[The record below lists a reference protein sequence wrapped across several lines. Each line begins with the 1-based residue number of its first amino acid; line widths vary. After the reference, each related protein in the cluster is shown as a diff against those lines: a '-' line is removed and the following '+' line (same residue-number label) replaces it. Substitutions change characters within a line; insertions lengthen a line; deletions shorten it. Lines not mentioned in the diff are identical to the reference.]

1 MKIQIYLIAS
11 LLFMSSLNAQVDRSK
26 IPTGGPAPKINLGK
40 PVTKDLK
47 NGMKLILVRNNK
59 LPRVFFNLFL
69 DNPPQSEGDKV
80 GLSGITSSILGKGTK
95 NYSKEEFIDEIDFM
109 GANLNLG
116 VSSSSGSS
124 LSKFFPKLLYMM
136 ADGLLNPTFDEE
148 EFNKSKERSIE
159 GIKAD
164 ENSVTAASRR
174 VENILLYGKE
184 DPRSEYLTKESL
196 NNIVFGDVEPYFKRN
211 FIPNNAYFIIIG
223 DFDIYGTINQ
233 IEYLFK
239 KWKKGKVQ
247 NTNYIPSEINET
259 AIHFVDMP
267 NAIQSE
273 VTFQNSISM
282 RMNSDDYIPLLVTNK
297 ILGGGP
303 EARLEQQIREN
314 KGYTY
319 VARSSTGTNKY
330 GKARFGAFTSTREEV
345 TDSAVIEILN
355 EIQKIRTVTV
365 SEKELNDVKAKY
377 FGDFVLA
384 TESPSTIASYTIN
397 TETQDL
403 DEDFYK
409 NYLSNINSVTSS
421 EIMNT
426 ANKYFKL
433 YNGQIVVTGKGAALA
448 DKLENITFE
457 GKKLAVYY
465 YDKYGNSIEKP
476 VFNKEI
482 SSEVTAET
490 VINKY
495 IEKIG
500 GSEKLSS
507 VSTISVEASVT
518 IPGAPFKPKA
528 IIKEKSPNLTS
539 MEMSVEGMGTLMKQ
553 KFDGN
558 NGYMEQMGQKIPM
571 QSDQLESE
579 RNQKGLFDELY
590 MDKATMEIVSLGPV
604 DGKDAY
610 KIKTKENSFN
620 YYDAES
626 GLLIMTEES
635 TNQGGNI
642 IKSITKFSDYREVDG
657 ILYAFKREITAGPQK
672 IEFEITSVIFN
683 EEISVNFFK

>member
-1 MKIQIYLIAS
+1 MKIQLYLIAG
-11 LLFMSSLNAQVDRSK
+11 LLFISSLNAQVDRSK
-26 IPTGGPAPKINLGK
+26 IPTGGPAPQINLGE

-124 LSKFFPKLLYMM
+124 LSKFFPKLLNMM
-136 ADGLLNPTFDEE
+136 ADGLLNPIFDEE

-196 NNIVFGDVEPYFKRN
+196 NNIVFEDVQPYFKKN

-223 DFDIYGTINQ
+223 DFDINGTINQ
-233 IEYLFK
+233 IENLFK

-247 NTNYIPSEINET
+247 NTKYISKEINET

-282 RMNSDDYIPLLVTNK
+282 KMNNDDYIRLLVTNK

-377 FGDFVLA
+377 FGNFVLA

-482 SSEVTAET
+482 SSDITAET
-490 VINKY
+490 IINKY

-500 GSEKLSS
+500 GSEKLNS
-507 VSTISVEASVT
+507 VSTISLEANVT

-571 QSDQLESE
+571 ENDQLESE
-579 RNQKGLFDELY
+579 RSQKGLFDELY

-635 TNQGGNI
+635 TNQGGNTI
-642 IKSITKFSDYREVDG
+642 TSITKFSDYREVDG

>member
-26 IPTGGPAPKINLGK
+26 IPAGGPAPKINLGK

-69 DNPPQSEGDKV
+69 DNPPQSEGDKA

-124 LSKFFPKLLYMM
+124 LSKFFPKLLNMM
-136 ADGLLNPTFDEE
+136 ADGLLNPIFDEE

-164 ENSVTAASRR
+164 ENSVTVASRR
-174 VENILLYGKE
+174 VENILLFGKE
-184 DPRSEYLTKESL
+184 DPISEYLTKESL
-196 NNIVFGDVEPYFKRN
+196 NNIVFEDVQPYFKKN

-247 NTNYIPSEINET
+247 NTNYISNEINET

-282 RMNSDDYIPLLVTNK
+282 KMNNDDYIRLLVTNK

-377 FGDFVLA
+377 FGNFVLA

-409 NYLSNINSVTSS
+409 NYLSNINSVLVMKSWILQT
-421 EIMNT
+421 
-426 ANKYFKL
+426 
-433 YNGQIVVTGKGAALA
+433 
-448 DKLENITFE
+448 NI
-457 GKKLAVYY
+457 
-465 YDKYGNSIEKP
+465 
-476 VFNKEI
+476 
-482 SSEVTAET
+482 
-490 VINKY
+490 
-495 IEKIG
+495 
-500 GSEKLSS
+500 
-507 VSTISVEASVT
+507 
-518 IPGAPFKPKA
+518 
-528 IIKEKSPNLTS
+528 
-539 MEMSVEGMGTLMKQ
+539 
-553 KFDGN
+553 
-558 NGYMEQMGQKIPM
+558 
-571 QSDQLESE
+571 
-579 RNQKGLFDELY
+579 
-590 MDKATMEIVSLGPV
+590 
-604 DGKDAY
+604 
-610 KIKTKENSFN
+610 
-620 YYDAES
+620 
-626 GLLIMTEES
+626 
-635 TNQGGNI
+635 
-642 IKSITKFSDYREVDG
+642 
-657 ILYAFKREITAGPQK
+657 
-672 IEFEITSVIFN
+672 
-683 EEISVNFFK
+683 

>member
-11 LLFMSSLNAQVDRSK
+11 LLFISSLNAQIDRSI
-26 IPTGGPAPKINLGK
+26 IPIGGPAPQINLGK

-124 LSKFFPKLLYMM
+124 LSKFFPKLLNMM
-136 ADGLLNPTFDEE
+136 ADGLLNPIFDEE

-196 NNIVFGDVEPYFKRN
+196 NNIVFEDLEPYFKKN

-223 DFDIYGTINQ
+223 DFDINSTINQ
-233 IEYLFK
+233 IEILFK
-239 KWKKGKVQ
+239 NWKKGNVQ
-247 NTNYIPSEINET
+247 NTNYISNEINET

-273 VTFQNSISM
+273 VTFQNLISM
-282 RMNSDDYIPLLVTNK
+282 KMNNDDYIPLLVTNK

-377 FGDFVLA
+377 FGNFVLA

-397 TETQDL
+397 TMTQDL
-403 DEDFYK
+403 DKDFYK
-409 NYLSNINSVTSS
+409 NYLSNINSVTST

-433 YNGQIVVTGKGAALA
+433 YNGQIVVTGKGAVLA

-457 GKKLAVYY
+457 GKKLSVYY

-476 VFNKEI
+476 VFNKEL

-507 VSTISVEASVT
+507 VYSISLEASVA

-558 NGYMEQMGQKIPM
+558 NGYVEQMGQKIPM
-571 QSDQLESE
+571 ENDQLESE
-579 RNQKGLFDELY
+579 RGQKGLFDELY
-590 MDKATMEIVSLGPV
+590 MDTNTMEIVSLGPV

-626 GLLIMTEES
+626 GLLVMTEES

-642 IKSITKFSDYREVDG
+642 IKSITKFSEYREVDG

-683 EEISVNFFK
+683 KEISDEFFR

>member
-1 MKIQIYLIAS
+1 MKIQLYLIAG
-11 LLFMSSLNAQVDRSK
+11 LLFISSINAQVDRSK
-26 IPTGGPAPKINLGK
+26 IPTGGPAPQINLGE

-124 LSKFFPKLLYMM
+124 LSKFFPKLLNMM
-136 ADGLLNPTFDEE
+136 ADGLLNPIFDEE

-196 NNIVFGDVEPYFKRN
+196 NNIVFQDVQPYFKKN

-223 DFDIYGTINQ
+223 DFDINGTINQ
-233 IEYLFK
+233 IENLFK

-247 NTNYIPSEINET
+247 NTNYISNEINET

-282 RMNSDDYIPLLVTNK
+282 KMNNDDYIRLLVTNK

-377 FGDFVLA
+377 FGNFVLA

-403 DEDFYK
+403 DKNFYK
-409 NYLSNINSVTSS
+409 NYLSNINSVTST

-482 SSEVTAET
+482 SSDVTAET

-500 GSEKLSS
+500 GSEKLNS
-507 VSTISVEASVT
+507 VSTISLEASVT

-528 IIKEKSPNLTS
+528 IIKEKNPNLTS

-571 QSDQLESE
+571 ENDQLESE
-579 RNQKGLFDELY
+579 RGQKGLFDELY
-590 MDKATMEIVSLGPV
+590 MDTNTMEIVSLGPV

-635 TNQGGNI
+635 TTQGGNTI
-642 IKSITKFSDYREVDG
+642 TSITKFSDYREVDG
-657 ILYAFKREITAGPQK
+657 ILYAFKREINAGPQK
-672 IEFEITSVIFN
+672 IEFEITNVIFN
-683 EEISVNFFK
+683 EEISDEFFK

>member
-1 MKIQIYLIAS
+1 MKIQLYLIAG
-11 LLFMSSLNAQVDRSK
+11 LLFISSLNAQVDRSK
-26 IPTGGPAPKINLGK
+26 IPTGGPAPQINLGE

-47 NGMKLILVRNNK
+47 NGMKLVLVRNNK

-69 DNPPQSEGDKV
+69 DNPPQSEGDKA

-124 LSKFFPKLLYMM
+124 LSKFFPKLLSMM
-136 ADGLLNPTFDEE
+136 ADGLLNPIFDEE

-196 NNIVFGDVEPYFKRN
+196 NNIVFEDVQPYFKKN

-223 DFDIYGTINQ
+223 DFDINGTINQ
-233 IEYLFK
+233 IENLFK

-247 NTNYIPSEINET
+247 NTNYISNEINET

-282 RMNSDDYIPLLVTNK
+282 KMNNDDYIRLLVTNK

-319 VARSSTGTNKY
+319 AARSSTGTNKY

-355 EIQKIRTVTV
+355 EINKIRTLTV

-377 FGDFVLA
+377 FGNFVLA

-409 NYLSNINSVTSS
+409 NYLSNINSVTSA

-433 YNGQIVVTGKGAALA
+433 YNGQIVVTGKGATLA

-482 SSEVTAET
+482 SSDITAET
-490 VINKY
+490 IINKY

-500 GSEKLSS
+500 GSEKLNS
-507 VSTISVEASVT
+507 VSTISLEASVT

-571 QSDQLESE
+571 ENDQLESE
-579 RNQKGLFDELY
+579 RGQKGLFDELY
-590 MDKATMEIVSLGPV
+590 MDTASMEIVSLGPV

-635 TNQGGNI
+635 TTQGGNTI
-642 IKSITKFSDYREVDG
+642 TSITKFSDYREVDG
-657 ILYAFKREITAGPQK
+657 ILYAFKREINAGPQK
-672 IEFEITSVIFN
+672 IEFEITNVIFN
-683 EEISVNFFK
+683 EEISDEFFK

>member
-1 MKIQIYLIAS
+1 MKIHTYLIAS
-11 LLFMSSLNAQVDRSK
+11 LLFISSLNAQVDRSK

-47 NGMKLILVRNNK
+47 NGMKLILVKNNK

-124 LSKFFPKLLYMM
+124 LSKFFPELLNMM
-136 ADGLLNPTFDEE
+136 ADGLLNPIFDEE

-174 VENILLYGKE
+174 VENILLYGIGHPK
-184 DPRSEYLTKESL
+184 SEYITKESL
-196 NNIVFGDVEPYFKRN
+196 SNIVFEDVEPHFKKN

-223 DFDIYGTINQ
+223 DFDINGTINQ
-233 IEYLFK
+233 IENLFK

-247 NTNYIPSEINET
+247 NTNYISNEIDET

-282 RMNSDDYIPLLVTNK
+282 KMNNDDYIPLLVTNK

-319 VARSSTGTNKY
+319 AARSSTGTNKY

-355 EIQKIRTVTV
+355 EINKIRTVTV

-377 FGDFVLA
+377 FGNFVLA

-409 NYLSNINSVTSS
+409 NYLSNINSVTSA

-433 YNGQIVVTGKGAALA
+433 FNGQIVVTGKGATLA

-482 SSEVTAET
+482 SSDITAET
-490 VINKY
+490 IIKKY

-500 GSEKLSS
+500 GSEKLNS
-507 VSTISVEASVT
+507 VSSISLEASVT

-571 QSDQLESE
+571 ENDQLESE
-579 RNQKGLFDELY
+579 RGQKGLFDELY
-590 MDKATMEIVSLGPV
+590 MNTNTMEIISLGPI

-635 TNQGGNI
+635 TSQGGNTI
-642 IKSITKFSDYREVDG
+642 TSLTKFSDYREVDG
-657 ILYAFKREITAGPQK
+657 ILYAFKREINAGPQK

-683 EEISVNFFK
+683 EEISDEFFK

>member
-1 MKIQIYLIAS
+1 MKIQIYIIAS
-11 LLFMSSLNAQVDRSK
+11 LLFISSLNAQVDRSK
-26 IPTGGPAPKINLGK
+26 IPIGGPAPQINLGK
-40 PVTKDLK
+40 PVTKDLE

-124 LSKFFPKLLYMM
+124 LSKFFPKLLNMM
-136 ADGLLNPTFDEE
+136 ADGLLNPTFDKE

-164 ENSVTAASRR
+164 ENSVAAASRR
-174 VENILLYGKE
+174 VENILLYGKA

-196 NNIVFGDVEPYFKRN
+196 NNIVFEDIEPYFKRN
-211 FIPNNAYFIIIG
+211 FTPNNAYFIIIG
-223 DFDIYGTINQ
+223 DFDISSTINQ
-233 IEYLFK
+233 IEILFK
-239 KWKKGKVQ
+239 KWKKGKILSR
-247 NTNYIPSEINET
+247 NYISNEANET
-259 AIHFVDMP
+259 AIHFIDMP

-273 VTFQNSISM
+273 VTFQNSILMKMS
-282 RMNSDDYIPLLVTNK
+282 NDDYIPLLVTNK

-330 GKARFGAFTSTREEV
+330 SDARFRAFTSTREEV

-355 EIQKIRTVTV
+355 EIKKIRTISV

-377 FGDFVLA
+377 FGNFVLA
-384 TESPSTIASYTIN
+384 TESPSTIANYTIN

-421 EIMNT
+421 EIMIT

-433 YNGQIVVTGKGAALA
+433 YNGQIVVAGKGAVLA

-482 SSEVTAET
+482 SSELTAES

-500 GSEKLSS
+500 GREKLTS
-507 VSTISVEASVT
+507 VSTISLQASVT

-539 MEMSVEGMGTLMKQ
+539 LEMSVEGMGTLMKQ

-571 QSDQLESE
+571 ENDQLEIE
-579 RNQKGLFDELY
+579 RSQKGLFDELY
-590 MDKATMEIVSLGPV
+590 MDTATMEIVSLGPV

-635 TNQGGNI
+635 ANQGGNT

-657 ILYAFKREITAGPQK
+657 ILYAFKRELTAGPQK

-683 EEISVNFFK
+683 EEISVDFFK